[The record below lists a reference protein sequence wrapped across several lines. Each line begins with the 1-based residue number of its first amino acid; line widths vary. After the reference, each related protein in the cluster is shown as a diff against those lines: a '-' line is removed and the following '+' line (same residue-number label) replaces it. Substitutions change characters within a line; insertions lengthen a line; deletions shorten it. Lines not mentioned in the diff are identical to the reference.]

1 MSPASKNINRTANV
15 ALITGSRRGIG
26 LGIAVELSKAGFDI
40 VLNGTASL
48 EDSQDA
54 IDAVTDHGACCHY
67 VQADISKREKREK
80 LISQVKK
87 IFGKLNILV
96 NNAGVAPQPREDIL
110 VAKEESFDRLM
121 RINLKG
127 PYFLT
132 RDIANWMIEQRNKE
146 PEQKLCIINIVS
158 INAYTAS
165 PSRGEYCVSKA
176 GLSMM
181 TSLFAVR
188 LAEYGIG
195 VYEIRPGL
203 IKTDMTIPVRDKYS
217 KLISEGFTPI
227 ARWGVPEDIGK
238 AAVALAKDY
247 LPFSTGDI
255 INVDGGY
262 HLRTL

>member
-1 MSPASKNINRTANV
+1 MSQASKNINRTANV

-54 IDAVTDHGACCHY
+54 IDAVTDHGAYCHY

-132 RDIANWMIEQRNKE
+132 RDIANWMIEQRNKR
-146 PEQKLCIINIVS
+146 PQR
-158 INAYTAS
+158 S
-165 PSRGEYCVSKA
+165 PG
-176 GLSMM
+176 
-181 TSLFAVR
+181 
-188 LAEYGIG
+188 
-195 VYEIRPGL
+195 
-203 IKTDMTIPVRDKYS
+203 
-217 KLISEGFTPI
+217 
-227 ARWGVPEDIGK
+227 
-238 AAVALAKDY
+238 
-247 LPFSTGDI
+247 
-255 INVDGGY
+255 
-262 HLRTL
+262 